1 MKSLGKAV
9 ALITSFSILTR
20 VLGFLFRIFL
30 SRTIGAEAIGIYQVA
45 FSVFMIFVT
54 VVSSG
59 LPLIISR
66 MTASYRVKNDKKGM
80 ASMVSSSLLL
90 GLIVSIILCLVV
102 LIFRNLFATLFT
114 DETCI
119 MLLIVLMPGVI
130 FSAIYSVF
138 RGALWGNDNYF
149 ALCVSELFEQVVRI
163 VIFVLMLGS
172 SFSVISGALS
182 LAWSM
187 TIACFLSAIFVGVLF
202 FVYGGKI
209 GKVGKVGF
217 EVLKKA
223 APITGVRLVGSL
235 LQPLLAV
242 IIPLRLVSVGYT
254 QSQAMSLYGVAIG
267 MTYPLL
273 FIPSTLIGS
282 LATALIPNIA
292 MAKEKGDFSYI
303 QERVQSSIF
312 FSVLVSFII
321 VPAFM
326 ALGEN
331 IGIFFYDN
339 ALSGSLL
346 SLSAWIMVPMGITNI
361 TSAILNSVGL
371 EVRSFVNYFIGSIGM
386 IIAVWVLPS
395 FMGINAFAWGMGV
408 CSIITAFLNC
418 LMIKRKLG
426 VKIKLLV
433 PLVKFTLV
441 SIFTVAMVSFLGSLL
456 SLYLSNFF
464 VLFICGTLEVIV
476 FVLLCEVFDI
486 FHIKGYFVSIKTK
499 FIEKFKKKGLKFK
512 KNEKM

>member
-45 FSVFMIFVT
+45 SSVFMIFVT

-66 MTASYRVKNDKKGM
+66 MTASYRVKNDKKQM
-80 ASMVSSSLLL
+80 ASMVSSSLIL
-90 GLIVSIILCLVV
+90 GLVVSIVLCLVV
-102 LIFRNLFATLFT
+102 LLFQNVFAKLFT
-114 DETCI
+114 NETCL
-119 MLLIVLMPGVI
+119 MLLIVLMPGVV
-130 FSAIYSVF
+130 FSAVYSVF

-149 ALCVSELFEQVVRI
+149 ALCISELFEQVVRI

-187 TIACFLSAIFVGVLF
+187 TIACFLSAIFVAILF
-202 FVYGGKI
+202 FAYGGRL
-209 GKVGKVGF
+209 GKPSKLGWS
-217 EVLKKA
+217 VLKKA
-223 APITGVRLVGSL
+223 SPITGVRLVGSL
-235 LQPLLAV
+235 LMPLLAI
-242 IIPLRLVSVGYT
+242 IIPLRLVAVGYT
-254 QSQAMSLYGVAIG
+254 QSQAMSLYGVALG

-292 MAKEKGDFSYI
+292 MAKEKGDFAYI

-312 FSVLVSFII
+312 FSVLVSFLI
-321 VPAFM
+321 VPCFT

-361 TSAILNSVGL
+361 TSAVLNSVGL

-386 IIAVWVLPS
+386 IIAVWVLPG

-408 CSIITAFLNC
+408 CTIVTAILNC
-418 LMIKRKLG
+418 ALIKKKLG
-426 VKIKLLV
+426 IKIKLLV
-433 PLVKFTLV
+433 PLLKFTIV
-441 SIFTVAMVSFLGSLL
+441 SIFTIALVSFLAGLL
-456 SLYLSNFF
+456 GNFISNFF
-464 VLFICGTLEVIV
+464 VLAICGSVAV
-476 FVLLCEVFDI
+476 VSFVLLCEVLDI
-486 FHIKGYFVSIKTK
+486 FHIKGYVLLFKTK
-499 FIEKFKKKGLKFK
+499 FLEKFKKKPSKI
-512 KNEKM
+512 

>member
-9 ALITSFSILTR
+9 ALITAFSILTR

-66 MTASYRVKNDKKGM
+66 MTASYRVKNDKKSM
-80 ASMVSSSLLL
+80 ASMVSSSLIL
-90 GLIVSIILCLVV
+90 GLVVSVFLCLVV
-102 LIFRNLFATLFT
+102 LVFQNLFAKIFT
-114 DETCI
+114 DKTCL
-119 MLLIVLMPGVI
+119 MLLVVLMPGVV

-138 RGALWGNDNYF
+138 RGALWGQDNYF
-149 ALCVSELFEQVVRI
+149 ALCISELFEQVVRI
-163 VIFVLMLGS
+163 IFFVVLLGS
-172 SFSVISGALS
+172 SFSVVSGALS
-182 LAWSM
+182 LSWSM
-187 TIACFLSAIFVGVLF
+187 TIACFLSAIFVAVLF
-202 FVYGGKI
+202 FVYGGKLGRPSKI
-209 GKVGKVGF
+209 GF

-223 APITGVRLVGSL
+223 SPITGVRLVGSL
-235 LQPLLAV
+235 LMPLLAI

-292 MAKEKGDFSYI
+292 MAKEKGDFAYI

-312 FSVLVSFII
+312 FSILVSFII
-321 VPAFM
+321 VPAFT

-331 IGIFFYDN
+331 VGLFFYDN

-386 IIAVWVLPS
+386 IVAVWVLPS
-395 FMGINAFAWGMGV
+395 FMGINAFAWGMGI
-408 CSIITAFLNC
+408 CTIITACLNC
-418 LMIKRKLG
+418 LMIKKKLG
-426 VKIKLLV
+426 IKINIIS
-433 PLVKFTLV
+433 PIVKFSIV
-441 SIFTVAMVSFLGSLL
+441 SIFTIALVSFLGSLL

-464 VLFICGTLEVIV
+464 VLMICGAVEVV
-476 FVLLCEVFDI
+476 AFVLLCEVFDI
-486 FHIKGYFVSIKTK
+486 FHIKGYVLLFKSK
-499 FIEKFKKKGLKFK
+499 FFEKFKKKGSKI
-512 KNEKM
+512 

>member
-20 VLGFLFRIFL
+20 LLGFMFRIFM
-30 SRTIGAEAIGIYQVA
+30 SRTIDAESIGIYQVA

-66 MTASYRVKNDKKGM
+66 MTASYRAKNDKK
-80 ASMVSSSLLL
+80 SMGKLVSSSLILALVVSVLL
-90 GLIVSIILCLVV
+90 CLIVY
-102 LIFRNLFATLFT
+102 IFKNLFAKLFT

-138 RGALWGNDNYF
+138 RGALWGRDNYF
-149 ALCVSELFEQVVRI
+149 ALCISELFEQVVRI
-163 VIFVLMLGS
+163 IAFVVLLGS
-172 SFSVISGALS
+172 AFSFMSGALS

-202 FVYGGKI
+202 FVYGGRLGKPGKI
-209 GKVGKVGF
+209 GF

-223 APITGVRLVGSL
+223 SPITGVRLIGSL
-235 LQPLLAV
+235 IMPLLAI
-242 IIPLRLVSVGYT
+242 IIPLRLVAVGYT
-254 QSQAMSLYGVAIG
+254 QSQAMSLYGIAIG

-282 LATALIPNIA
+282 LATALIPDIA
-292 MAKEKGDFSYI
+292 MAKEKGNAEYI
-303 QERVQSSIF
+303 QERIQSSVF
-312 FSVLVSFII
+312 FSTLVSFII
-321 VPAFM
+321 VPLFT

-331 IGIFFYDN
+331 IGLFFYNN

-371 EVRSFVNYFIGSIGM
+371 ELSSFFNYFIGSLGM
-386 IIAVWVLPS
+386 IIAVWVLPGI
-395 FMGINAFAWGMGV
+395 MGINAFAWGMGI
-408 CSIITAFLNC
+408 CTSITALLNC
-418 LMIKRKLG
+418 RMIKKKLNVK
-426 VKIKLLV
+426 VKILV
-433 PLVKFTLV
+433 PIFKFIIV
-441 SIFTVAMVSFLGSLL
+441 SIFTLAIVSFVGSLL
-456 SLYLSNFF
+456 ALCLPNFF
-464 VLFICGTLEVIV
+464 VICLGGGIGTIC
-476 FVLLCEVFDI
+476 FVLLCEVLNI
-486 FHIKGYFVSIKTK
+486 FHIKGYVILFKDKFLSKKRKIRSKT
-499 FIEKFKKKGLKFK
+499 
-512 KNEKM
+512 

>member
-20 VLGFLFRIFL
+20 LLGFLFRIFM
-30 SRTIGAEAIGIYQVA
+30 SRTIDAEAIGLYQVS

-54 VVSSG
+54 IVSSG

-66 MTASYRVKNDKKGM
+66 MTASFRVKNDKKNM
-80 ASMVSSSLLL
+80 ARLVTSSLILSL
-90 GLIVSIILCLVV
+90 VVSVFLCLIVLV
-102 LIFRNLFATLFT
+102 FKNLFAKLFT

-119 MLLIVLMPGVI
+119 MLLIVLLPGVA

-138 RGALWGNDNYF
+138 RGALWGKDNYF
-149 ALCVSELFEQVVRI
+149 ALCLSELFEQVVRI
-163 VIFVLMLGS
+163 IAFVLLLGS

-187 TIACFLSAIFVGVLF
+187 TIACFLSAIFVVVLF
-202 FVYGGKI
+202 FVYGGRL
-209 GKVGKVGF
+209 GKPGKLGF

-235 LQPLLAV
+235 VTPLLAI
-242 IIPLRLVSVGYT
+242 IIPLRLVAVGYT
-254 QSQAMSLYGVAIG
+254 ESQAMSLYGIAIG

-273 FIPSTLIGS
+273 FIPTTLIGS
-282 LATALIPNIA
+282 LATALIPDIA
-292 MAKEKGDFSYI
+292 MAKEKGDIGYI

-312 FSVLVSFII
+312 FSTLVSFLI
-321 VPAFM
+321 VPLFLS
-326 ALGEN
+326 LGEN
-331 IGIFFYDN
+331 IGLFFYNN

-371 EVRSFVNYFIGSIGM
+371 EVRSFLNYFIGSIGM
-386 IIAVWVLPS
+386 IIAVWVLPGI
-395 FMGINAFAWGMGV
+395 MGINAFAWGMGI
-408 CSIITAFLNC
+408 CTLITSILNC
-418 LMIKRKLG
+418 LMIKKKLG
-426 VKIKLLV
+426 VKIKILV
-433 PLVKFTLV
+433 PIVKFIIV
-441 SIFTVAMVSFLGSLL
+441 AIFTSAIVSFLGGLL
-456 SLYLSNFF
+456 SLCLYNFF
-464 VLFICGTLEVIV
+464 VLLISCSVGMIC

-486 FHIKGYFVSIKTK
+486 FHVKGYVLLIKNK
-499 FIEKFKKKGLKFK
+499 FSKKKKVK
-512 KNEKM
+512 AV

>member
-9 ALITSFSILTR
+9 ALITAFSILTR

-66 MTASYRVKNDKKGM
+66 MTASYRVKNDKKGI

-90 GLIVSIILCLVV
+90 GLVVSVVLCIIV
-102 LIFRNLFATLFT
+102 LIFQNLFAKIFT
-114 DETCI
+114 DKTCL
-119 MLLIVLMPGVI
+119 MLLIVLMPGVV
-130 FSAIYSVF
+130 FSAVYSVF
-138 RGALWGNDNYF
+138 RGALWGQDNYF

-163 VIFVLMLGS
+163 IFFVILLGS
-172 SFSVISGALS
+172 SFSVVSGALS

-187 TIACFLSAIFVGVLF
+187 TIACFLSAIFVVVLY
-202 FVYGGKI
+202 FVYGGKM
-209 GKVGKVGF
+209 GKPNKIGF

-223 APITGVRLVGSL
+223 SPITGVRLVGSL
-235 LQPLLAV
+235 LMPLLAI

-254 QSQAMSLYGVAIG
+254 QSQAMSLYGVALG

-292 MAKEKGDFSYI
+292 MAKEKGDFAYI

-321 VPAFM
+321 VPAFT

-386 IIAVWVLPS
+386 IVAVWVLPS
-395 FMGINAFAWGMGV
+395 FMGINAFAWGMGI
-408 CSIITAFLNC
+408 CTIITAYLNC
-418 LMIKRKLG
+418 LMIKKKLG
-426 VKIKLLV
+426 IKIKLLA
-433 PLVKFTLV
+433 PLVKFSIV
-441 SIFTVAMVSFLGSLL
+441 SIFAIALVAFLGSLL
-456 SLYLSNFF
+456 SLYISNFF
-464 VLFICGTLEVIV
+464 VLAVCGVLEVCV

-486 FHIKGYFVSIKTK
+486 FHIKGYVLLFKSK
-499 FIEKFKKKGLKFK
+499 FFEKFKKKRSKI
-512 KNEKM
+512 